1 MDPEVAQ
8 KPAKPARTAAQIA
21 AFERARAAREQ
32 NIIQKHKEAE
42 AQKQAAEPVAEPPP
56 PPPQTPPSPSPPP
69 PPSRRPPA
77 NDYEFVE
84 FNPDDFTSHVDYT
97 KAELKALKEEIE
109 ALKSNHG
116 QLNEDFAAHAVRR
129 RNELYFV

>member
-32 NIIQKHKEAE
+32 NNIQKHKEAE

-56 PPPQTPPSPSPPP
+56 PPPQIPPPHSPPP
-69 PPSRRPPA
+69 PPSPPA

-116 QLNEDFAAHAVRR
+116 QLTEDFAAHAVRR
-129 RNELYFV
+129 RNEPYL